1 MSEEKY
7 LPTIKAFNAALCEF
21 RRARIPIL
29 KELRI
34 TAVGMRILSA
44 LNPHEEV
51 SRAELADLL
60 GLNTN
65 TLGRPIDSLIK
76 LKLIERREDPE
87 NRRFIKLSLTKAGKN
102 LAKSY
107 RTKMCKVWDIAFKD
121 LSESQQLQF
130 THMLNSMVKQF
141 KKQHRI

>member
-1 MSEEKY
+1 MSQEKY
-7 LPTIKAFNAALCEF
+7 LPTITAFHAALCEF

-29 KELRI
+29 KELNI
-34 TAVGMRILSA
+34 TPVGMTILNA
-44 LNPHEEV
+44 LSRHEEA
-51 SRAELADLL
+51 SRAELADLV

-65 TLGRPIDSLIK
+65 TLGRPIDSLIE

-87 NRRFIKLSLTKAGKN
+87 NRRFIKLNLTKAGKN

-107 RTKMCKVWDIAFKD
+107 RTKMAKVWEIAFED

-130 THMLNSMVKQF
+130 THALNSMVEQF
-141 KKQHRI
+141 KKQRSA